1 MSERKLNIAIVGLG
15 FGAEFIPIYQ
25 RHTGANMYAI
35 CQRTK
40 EKLDQ
45 IGSAF
50 GIEKRYANFTDLI
63 KDPKVDVVHINSP
76 IHLHAPQSIAAL
88 KAGKHVACTV
98 PAATSVEDCR
108 EIVNAANAAHKN
120 YMMMETAIYT
130 REFLF
135 VRELRD
141 SGKLGR
147 IQFMRGAHQQEMAGW
162 PGYWEGLP
170 PMHYATH
177 AVSPCLALVRG
188 EAEYVSC
195 FGSGRI
201 EDRLIAKYGSPFAV
215 ESALFKV
222 RNQQLAFEVTRSLFE
237 TARQYVESFDVYG
250 DKVAFEWTQIENE
263 QPVIHVGEKPERVTV
278 PDYARLLP
286 APIQRFTT
294 KGVYDEGHAHLSFI
308 QGGGHGGSHPH
319 LVHEF
324 VSSVVEGRASF
335 PDVYQSVNWTCA
347 GICAHES
354 AMQEGRKVAL
364 PDFRGDSAASGNTY
378 TSGAQK

>member
-1 MSERKLNIAIVGLG
+1 MSLKINVAIAGLG
-15 FGAEFIPIYQ
+15 FGKEFIPIYQ
-25 RHTGANMYAI
+25 CHPDTNMYAI

-40 EKLDQ
+40 ERLDEVGDQ
-45 IGSAF
+45 F
-50 GIEKRYANFTDLI
+50 GVSGRYTSFEELI
-63 KDPKVDVVHINSP
+63 RDPAVDAVHINTP

-88 KAGKHVACTV
+88 RAGKHVACTV
-98 PAATSVEDCR
+98 PAATSVEECR
-108 EIVNAANAAHKN
+108 EIVKAAAESGRN

-135 VRELRD
+135 VREMRET
-141 SGKLGR
+141 GKLGR
-147 IQFMRGAHQQEMAGW
+147 IQFLRGCHQQEMAGW

-177 AVSPCLALVRG
+177 AVSPCLALVKG
-188 EAEYVSC
+188 EAEHVSC

-201 EDRLIAKYGSPFAV
+201 ADRLAAKYGSPFAV

-222 RNQQLAFEVTRSLFE
+222 RGQQLAFEVTRSLFE
-237 TARQYVESFDVYG
+237 TARQYIESFDVYG
-250 DKVAFEWTQIENE
+250 DRASFEWTPLEGG
-263 QPVIHVGEKPERVTV
+263 QPVVHTGETPERVEV

-286 APIQRFTT
+286 DPIRRFTT
-294 KGVYDEGHAHLSFI
+294 RGVYDAEHAHLSFV

-324 VSSVVEGRASF
+324 VSSIVGKRPPF
-335 PDVYQSVNWTCA
+335 PDAYASVNWTCA

-354 AMQEGRKVAL
+354 AMRGGEIVKL
-364 PDFRGDSAASGNTY
+364 PLFR
-378 TSGAQK
+378 